1 MIQYLTKGEID
12 GLLALEIIA
21 FAIILTIAVLRW
33 RSISVS
39 VNDRYLTV
47 KKGLLIKSCAVIEVS
62 RLSSVSLKQ
71 GPLDIIVRSVE
82 CSLNTEAGRP
92 QKSDFSLKMFKKDAD
107 KLFKL
112 IYGEENRKVIKF
124 SAFRIALLAATTS
137 SAVTGIIVGVPV
149 INQAS
154 ELLGIAISDMLFD
167 EINNLSTRF
176 NTIFP
181 PIVNVITIIL
191 LAAYGV
197 SFIISFFKNEI
208 SNFKAAKT
216 K

>member
-1 MIQYLTKGEID
+1 MIKTEFKAHPIMIINLIKPYLFVLILPLIRALIQYLTKGEID

-82 CSLNTEAGRP
+82 
-92 QKSDFSLKMFKKDAD
+92 
-107 KLFKL
+107 
-112 IYGEENRKVIKF
+112 
-124 SAFRIALLAATTS
+124 
-137 SAVTGIIVGVPV
+137 
-149 INQAS
+149 
-154 ELLGIAISDMLFD
+154 
-167 EINNLSTRF
+167 
-176 NTIFP
+176 
-181 PIVNVITIIL
+181 
-191 LAAYGV
+191 
-197 SFIISFFKNEI
+197 
-208 SNFKAAKT
+208 
-216 K
+216 